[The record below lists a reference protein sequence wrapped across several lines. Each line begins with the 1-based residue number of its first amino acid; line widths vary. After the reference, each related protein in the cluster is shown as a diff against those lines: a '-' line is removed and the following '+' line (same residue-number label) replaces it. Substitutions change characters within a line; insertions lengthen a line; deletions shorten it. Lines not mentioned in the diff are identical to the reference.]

1 MSSIFNL
8 EGRTYHFLKP
18 IFAAIENNF
27 GFNPTQHEGLYETE
41 LQRRNYASTAW
52 LVAAAESAGA
62 FNRLHQLEQAANPA
76 MGHGTCGPRVGACY
90 ELVFRFSVKQRRL
103 RQEIS

>member
-1 MSSIFNL
+1 M
-8 EGRTYHFLKP
+8 
-18 IFAAIENNF
+18 
-27 GFNPTQHEGLYETE
+27 QVD
-41 LQRRNYASTAW
+41 TAW

-76 MGHGTCGPRVGACY
+76 MGRGTRGPRVGACY